1 MKKEKHTLNKK
12 KGDIMGIFK
21 KKHRTLEVYALVKEN
36 EETPIAF
43 FAEKDKAALYL
54 FNDLY
59 KKYKEQYEYYLEVHK
74 EEMSEKE
81 YEESLALR
89 GGSYKFREFLA
100 RDRKTLDEEV
110 AKYTLDT
117 LLYDAEGL
125 VKLLTDI
132 TSEDEEDE

>member
-1 MKKEKHTLNKK
+1 
-12 KGDIMGIFK
+12 MGIFK

-43 FAEKDKAALYL
+43 FAEKDKAALCL

-81 YEESLALR
+81 YKESLALR

-100 RDRKTLDEEV
+100 RDKKTLDKEV
-110 AKYTLDT
+110 AQYSLDT
-117 LLYDAEGL
+117 LLYDAQGL

-132 TSEDEEDE
+132 TKEDEE

>member
-1 MKKEKHTLNKK
+1 
-12 KGDIMGIFK
+12 MGIFK
-21 KKHRTLEVYALVKEN
+21 KKHRTVEVYALVKED

-43 FAEKDKAALYL
+43 FAEKEKAALYL

-81 YEESLALR
+81 YEESLALK

-100 RDRKTLDEEV
+100 RDKKRLDKEV
-110 AKYTLDT
+110 EKYTLDT

-132 TSEDEEDE
+132 TSEDE

>member
-1 MKKEKHTLNKK
+1 
-12 KGDIMGIFK
+12 MGLFK
-21 KKHRTLEVYALVKEN
+21 KKHKTLEVYALVKEN

-43 FAEKDKAALYL
+43 FTDKNKAALYL
-54 FNDLY
+54 FNELY

-81 YEESLALR
+81 YKEYLALR

-100 RDRKTLDEEV
+100 RDKKTLDEEV

-132 TSEDEEDE
+132 TREEEDEENKENNK

>member
-1 MKKEKHTLNKK
+1 
-12 KGDIMGIFK
+12 MGLFK
-21 KKHRTLEVYALVKEN
+21 KKHKTLEVYALVKEG

-74 EEMSEKE
+74 EEMGEKE
-81 YEESLALR
+81 CKENLALR
-89 GGSYKFREFLA
+89 GSSYKFREFLA

-110 AKYTLDT
+110 ALYTLDT
-117 LLYDAEGL
+117 LVYDAEGL
-125 VKLLTDI
+125 VKLLTDV
-132 TSEDEEDE
+132 TREDEE

>member
-1 MKKEKHTLNKK
+1 
-12 KGDIMGIFK
+12 MGLFK
-21 KKHRTLEVYALVKEN
+21 KKHKTLEVYALIKEG

-43 FAEKDKAALYL
+43 FSDKNKAALYL

-74 EEMSEKE
+74 KEMGESEYKE
-81 YEESLALR
+81 YLALR
-89 GGSYKFREFLA
+89 GGSYKFREFLE
-100 RDRKTLDEEV
+100 RDKKKLDEEI
-110 AKYTLDT
+110 ALYTLDT

-132 TSEDEEDE
+132 TREEEE

>member
-1 MKKEKHTLNKK
+1 
-12 KGDIMGIFK
+12 MGLFK
-21 KKHRTLEVYALVKEN
+21 KKHKTLEVYALVKEN

-43 FAEKDKAALYL
+43 FSDKNKAALYL
-54 FNDLY
+54 FNELY

-74 EEMSEKE
+74 EEMGEKE

-89 GGSYKFREFLA
+89 GGSYRFREFLA
-100 RDRKTLDEEV
+100 RDKKTLDEEV

-132 TSEDEEDE
+132 TREEEDE

>member
-1 MKKEKHTLNKK
+1 
-12 KGDIMGIFK
+12 MGLFK
-21 KKHRTLEVYALVKEN
+21 KKHKTLEVYALVKEN

-43 FAEKDKAALYL
+43 FTDKNKAALYL
-54 FNDLY
+54 FNELY

-74 EEMSEKE
+74 EEMGEKE
-81 YEESLALR
+81 YKEYLVLR
-89 GGSYKFREFLA
+89 GGSYRFREFLA
-100 RDRKTLDEEV
+100 RDKKTLDEEV

-132 TSEDEEDE
+132 TREEEDE

>member
-1 MKKEKHTLNKK
+1 
-12 KGDIMGIFK
+12 MGIFK

-74 EEMSEKE
+74 EEMGEKE
-81 YEESLALR
+81 YKESLALR

-100 RDRKTLDEEV
+100 RDRKTLDKEV
-110 AKYTLDT
+110 ALYSLDT
-117 LLYDAEGL
+117 LLYDAQGL

-132 TSEDEEDE
+132 TKEEE

>member
-1 MKKEKHTLNKK
+1 
-12 KGDIMGIFK
+12 MGIFK

-81 YEESLALR
+81 YKESLALR

-100 RDRKTLDEEV
+100 RDKKTLDKEV
-110 AKYTLDT
+110 AQYSLDT
-117 LLYDAEGL
+117 LLYDAQGL

-132 TSEDEEDE
+132 TREEEE